1 MALATTAG
9 FAQGAKSLKFNE
21 ILVTNTESILD
32 EYGCRSAWIE
42 FHNDAFASANARNCF
57 LTTNRAVLNEELS
70 APERIKMM
78 YQIPSGD
85 VATGIHGKQKMLFF
99 ADNLPKRGTFHTSF
113 TLADSTENWIALYDA
128 NGTTLLDSVTVP
140 ALGENQSW
148 ARAKDG
154 VGEWRIVTADNV
166 TPAATNI
173 VEQSEGKIA
182 KFKRLDSIKL
192 PFTIRIRE
200 WELSA
205 IGGIGMTVMCM
216 AVVFSALAIL
226 WFLFAAIG
234 KIFANTWIFIKIGKV
249 FTGIISVFKKAPAQA
264 VAPAPAAS
272 VAKGG
277 MADEE
282 MAAICMALHEH
293 FGNVH
298 DEESNV
304 LTIDGGESSWHM
316 LTHTHSH
323 PYPYN

>member
-1 MALATTAG
+1 MVLAATAG

-99 ADNLPKRGTFHTSF
+99 ADNMPKRGIFHTSF

-173 VEQSEGKIA
+173 VEQGEGKVA
-182 KFKRLDSIKL
+182 KFKRMDSKGL
-192 PFTIRIRE
+192 
-200 WELSA
+200 
-205 IGGIGMTVMCM
+205 GMTVMCM

-226 WFLFAAIG
+226 WFLFAI
-234 KIFANTWIFIKIGKV
+234 IGKV
-249 FTGIISVFKKAPAQA
+249 FANTVSSTKKAPAKA
-264 VAPAPAAS
+264 VAPAPKKEEHMLR
-272 VAKGG
+272 KGG
-277 MADEE
+277 KADEE

-298 DEESNV
+298 DEESDV
-304 LTIDGGESSWHM
+304 LTIDSGESSWHM

>member
-1 MALATTAG
+1 MAVLAATVG

-21 ILVTNTESILD
+21 ILVTNTASIVD

-57 LTTNRAVLNEELS
+57 LTTNREVLDKSLS

-78 YQIPSGD
+78 YQIPSGN
-85 VATGIHGKQKMLFF
+85 VATHLEGKQKMLFF
-99 ADNLPKRGTFHTSF
+99 ADELPNRGVFHTNF

-154 VGEWRIVTADNV
+154 VGEWQIVTADNV
-166 TPAATNI
+166 TPAATNT
-173 VEQSEGKIA
+173 VEQGEGKVA
-182 KFKRLDSIKL
+182 KFKRLDSL
-192 PFTIRIRE
+192 G
-200 WELSA
+200 L
-205 IGGIGMTVMCM
+205 GMTVMCM

-226 WFLFAAIG
+226 WCLFALIG
-234 KIFANTWIFIKIGKV
+234 KIFANT
-249 FTGIISVFKKAPAQA
+249 ISNTKKAPAKA
-264 VAPAPAAS
+264 AAPTPAAAPAA
-272 VAKGG
+272 KGG
-277 MADEE
+277 KADEE

-298 DEESNV
+298 DEESDI
-304 LTIDGGESSWHM
+304 LTINSGESSWHM
-316 LTHTHSH
+316 LTRTHA
-323 PYPYN
+323 NN

>member
-1 MALATTAG
+1 MRKTLITLLTVLATTAG

-21 ILVTNTESILD
+21 ILVTNTASLVD

-57 LTTNRAVLNEELS
+57 LTNDTAVLNPELS
-70 APERIKMM
+70 APERIAMM
-78 YQIPSGD
+78 YQIPAGD
-85 VATGIHGKQKMLFF
+85 VHTAIKGKQKMLFF
-99 ADNLPKRGTFHTSF
+99 ADELPKRGTFHTSF

-154 VGEWRIVTADNV
+154 TGEWRIVEAENV

-173 VEQSEGKIA
+173 IEAGEGKVA
-182 KFKRLDSIKL
+182 KFKRMDRYGL
-192 PFTIRIRE
+192 
-200 WELSA
+200 
-205 IGGIGMTVMCM
+205 GMTVMCM

-226 WFLFAAIG
+226 WFLFALIG
-234 KIFANTWIFIKIGKV
+234 KIFAKTISNT
-249 FTGIISVFKKAPAQA
+249 KKAPAKA
-264 VAPAPAAS
+264 AAPAPQAATI
-272 VAKGG
+272 KGG
-277 MADEE
+277 KADEE

-298 DEESNV
+298 DEESDI
-304 LTIDGGESSWHM
+304 LTIDSGESSWHM

>member
-1 MALATTAG
+1 MVLATASG
-9 FAQGAKSLKFNE
+9 FAQGAKNLKFNE
-21 ILVTNTESILD
+21 ILVTNTASIVD

-42 FHNDAFASANARNCF
+42 FHNDAFAPANARNCF
-57 LTTNRAVLNEELS
+57 LTTDRAVLDEKLS

-85 VATGIHGKQKMLFF
+85 VATHIEGKQKMLFY
-99 ADNLPKRGTFHTSF
+99 ADALPKRGVFHTSF
-113 TLADSTENWIALYDA
+113 ELNDSTENWIALYDA

-148 ARAKDG
+148 AREKDG
-154 VGEWRIVTADNV
+154 VGAWKIVTADNV

-173 VEQSEGKIA
+173 VEQGEGKVA
-182 KFKRLDSIKL
+182 KFKRLDS
-192 PFTIRIRE
+192 R
-200 WELSA
+200 
-205 IGGIGMTVMCM
+205 GVGMTVMCM

-226 WFLFAAIG
+226 WFLFAI
-234 KIFANTWIFIKIGKV
+234 IGKV
-249 FTGIISVFKKAPAQA
+249 FAKTISSAKKAPAKA
-264 VAPAPAAS
+264 ATSAPKAAPAA
-272 VAKGG
+272 KNN
-277 MADEE
+277 ADDEV
-282 MAAICMALHEH
+282 MAAISMALHEH

-298 DEESNV
+298 DEESGI

>member
-1 MALATTAG
+1 MMVLAASAS
-9 FAQGAKSLKFNE
+9 FAQGAKNLKFNE
-21 ILVTNTESILD
+21 ILVTNTASIVD

-42 FHNDAFASANARNCF
+42 FHNDAFAPANARNCF
-57 LTTNRAVLNEELS
+57 LTTDRAVLNKELS

-85 VATGIHGKQKMLFF
+85 VATHIDGKQKMLFH
-99 ADNLPKRGTFHTSF
+99 ADALPKRGVFHTSF

-148 ARAKDG
+148 AREKDG
-154 VGEWRIVTADNV
+154 VGAWKIVTADNV

-173 VEQSEGKIA
+173 VEQGEGKVA
-182 KFKRLDSIKL
+182 KFKRMDSL
-192 PFTIRIRE
+192 G
-200 WELSA
+200 L
-205 IGGIGMTVMCM
+205 GMTVMCM

-226 WFLFAAIG
+226 WFLFAIIG
-234 KIFANTWIFIKIGKV
+234 KIFAKT
-249 FTGIISVFKKAPAQA
+249 ISNAKKTTAKEVAAPT
-264 VAPAPAAS
+264 VSP
-272 VAKGG
+272 VAKSD
-277 MADEE
+277 ADDEVI
-282 MAAICMALHEH
+282 AAISMALHEH

-298 DEESNV
+298 DEESGI

>member
-1 MALATTAG
+1 MVLATTAG
-9 FAQGAKSLKFNE
+9 FAQGAKNLKFNE
-21 ILVTNTESILD
+21 ILVTNTASIVD

-57 LTTNRAVLNEELS
+57 LTTNRAVLNKELS

-99 ADNLPKRGTFHTSF
+99 ADNMPKRGVFHTSF

-154 VGEWRIVTADNV
+154 VGEWQIVTADNV
-166 TPAATNI
+166 TPAATNT
-173 VEQSEGKIA
+173 VEQGEGKVA
-182 KFKRLDSIKL
+182 KFKRMDSL
-192 PFTIRIRE
+192 G
-200 WELSA
+200 L
-205 IGGIGMTVMCM
+205 GMTVMCM

-226 WFLFAAIG
+226 WFLFALIG
-234 KIFANTWIFIKIGKV
+234 KIFAST
-249 FTGIISVFKKAPAQA
+249 ISNAKKTPAKA
-264 VAPAPAAS
+264 AAPAPAAAPA
-272 VAKGG
+272 AK
-277 MADEE
+277 ANANDEE

-293 FGNVH
+293 FGNEH
-298 DEESNV
+298 DEESDI
-304 LTIDGGESSWHM
+304 LTINGGESSWRM
-316 LTHTHSH
+316 LTHTHA
-323 PYPYN
+323 NN

>member
-1 MALATTAG
+1 MVVLATTAG

-21 ILVTNTESILD
+21 ILVTNTASIVD

-57 LTTNRAVLNEELS
+57 LTNNRAVLNEELS
-70 APERIKMM
+70 APERIAMM
-78 YQIPSGD
+78 YQIPAGN
-85 VATGIHGKQKMLFF
+85 VATNIKGKQKMLFY
-99 ADNLPKRGTFHTSF
+99 ADGLPNRGIFHTNF

-148 ARAKDG
+148 ARKVDG
-154 VGEWRIVTADNV
+154 IGEWGIIEVENV
-166 TPAATNI
+166 TPKSTNI
-173 VEQSEGKIA
+173 VQAGEGKIA
-182 KFKRLDSIKL
+182 KFKRLDRRGL
-192 PFTIRIRE
+192 
-200 WELSA
+200 
-205 IGGIGMTVMCM
+205 GMTVMCM

-226 WFLFAAIG
+226 WFLFAI
-234 KIFANTWIFIKIGKV
+234 IGKV
-249 FTGIISVFKKAPAQA
+249 FAKTLSSSKKAPAKA
-264 VAPAPAAS
+264 AAPAPNKE
-272 VAKGG
+272 VAETKNAQ
-277 MADEE
+277 ADEE

-298 DEESNV
+298 DEESDI
-304 LTIDGGESSWHM
+304 LTIDSGESSWHM

>member
-1 MALATTAG
+1 MVLAASAG

-21 ILVTNTESILD
+21 ILVTNTASIVD

-42 FHNDAFASANARNCF
+42 FHNDAFAPANARNCF
-57 LTTNRAVLNEELS
+57 LTTNRAVLNKELS

-85 VATGIHGKQKMLFF
+85 VATHIDGKQKMLFH
-99 ADNLPKRGTFHTSF
+99 ADAMPKRGVFHTSF

-128 NGTTLLDSVTVP
+128 NGTTLLDSITVP

-148 ARAKDG
+148 AREKDG
-154 VGEWRIVTADNV
+154 VGVWKIVTADNV
-166 TPAATNI
+166 TPATTNI
-173 VEQSEGKIA
+173 VEQGEGKVA
-182 KFKRLDSIKL
+182 KFKRLDS
-192 PFTIRIRE
+192 R
-200 WELSA
+200 
-205 IGGIGMTVMCM
+205 GIGMTVMCM

-226 WFLFAAIG
+226 WWLFAIIG
-234 KIFANTWIFIKIGKV
+234 KIFAST
-249 FTGIISVFKKAPAQA
+249 ISSAKKAPAKA
-264 VAPAPAAS
+264 AAPAPKAAPA
-272 VAKGG
+272 AKGG
-277 MADEE
+277 KADEE

-298 DEESNV
+298 DEESDI

>member
-1 MALATTAG
+1 MKKVFLSIMTVLAATAG
-9 FAQGAKSLKFNE
+9 FAQGAKNLKFNE
-21 ILVTNTESILD
+21 ILVTNTASIVD

-42 FHNDAFASANARNCF
+42 FHNDAFAPANARNCF
-57 LTTNRAVLNEELS
+57 LTTDRAVLDEKLS

-85 VATGIHGKQKMLFF
+85 VATHIDGKQKMLFF
-99 ADNLPKRGTFHTSF
+99 ADELPKRGVFHTSL

-148 ARAKDG
+148 AREKDG
-154 VGEWRIVTADNV
+154 VGAWKIVTADNV

-173 VEQSEGKIA
+173 VEQGEGKVA
-182 KFKRLDSIKL
+182 KFKRLDS
-192 PFTIRIRE
+192 R
-200 WELSA
+200 
-205 IGGIGMTVMCM
+205 GIGMTVMCM

-226 WFLFAAIG
+226 WFLFAI
-234 KIFANTWIFIKIGKV
+234 IGKV
-249 FTGIISVFKKAPAQA
+249 FAKTISSAKKAPAKA
-264 VAPAPAAS
+264 AAPAPQAAPA
-272 VAKGG
+272 AKSGK
-277 MADEE
+277 ADEE

-298 DEESNV
+298 DEESGI

>member
-1 MALATTAG
+1 MKKVLFSIMMALATTAG

-70 APERIKMM
+70 TPERIKMM

-99 ADNLPKRGTFHTSF
+99 ADNMPKRGIFHTSF

-173 VEQSEGKIA
+173 VEQGEGKVA
-182 KFKRLDSIKL
+182 KFKRMDSQGL
-192 PFTIRIRE
+192 
-200 WELSA
+200 
-205 IGGIGMTVMCM
+205 GMTVMCM

-226 WFLFAAIG
+226 WFLFAI
-234 KIFANTWIFIKIGKV
+234 IGKV
-249 FTGIISVFKKAPAQA
+249 FANTISSAKKAPAKVA
-264 VAPAPAAS
+264 APAPKKEEHMLR
-272 VAKGG
+272 KGG
-277 MADEE
+277 KADEE

-298 DEESNV
+298 DEESDV
-304 LTIDGGESSWHM
+304 LTIDSGESSWHM

>member
-1 MALATTAG
+1 MRKTLITLLTVLATSAG

-21 ILVTNTESILD
+21 ILVTNTASLVD

-57 LTTNRAVLNEELS
+57 LTNNRAVLNPELS

-78 YQIPSGD
+78 YQIPAGD
-85 VATGIHGKQKMLFF
+85 VATAIKGKQKMLFF
-99 ADNLPKRGTFHTSF
+99 ADELPKRGTFHTSF

-154 VGEWRIVTADNV
+154 IGEWRIVEAENV

-173 VEQSEGKIA
+173 IEAGEGKVA
-182 KFKRLDSIKL
+182 KFKRMDRYGL
-192 PFTIRIRE
+192 
-200 WELSA
+200 
-205 IGGIGMTVMCM
+205 GMTVMCM
-216 AVVFSALAIL
+216 AVVFAALAIL
-226 WFLFAAIG
+226 WFLFALIG
-234 KIFANTWIFIKIGKV
+234 KIFAST
-249 FTGIISVFKKAPAQA
+249 ISSTKKAAAPAA
-264 VAPAPAAS
+264 APAPKKEEHMLR
-272 VAKGG
+272 KGG
-277 MADEE
+277 KADEE

-298 DEESNV
+298 DEESDI

>member
-1 MALATTAG
+1 MKKVLFSIMMALATTAG

-57 LTTNRAVLNEELS
+57 LTTNRDVLNEELS

-99 ADNLPKRGTFHTSF
+99 ADNMPKRGIFHTSF

-173 VEQSEGKIA
+173 VEQGEGKVA
-182 KFKRLDSIKL
+182 KFKRMDSL
-192 PFTIRIRE
+192 G
-200 WELSA
+200 L
-205 IGGIGMTVMCM
+205 GMTVMCM

-226 WFLFAAIG
+226 WFLFAI
-234 KIFANTWIFIKIGKV
+234 IGKV
-249 FTGIISVFKKAPAQA
+249 FANTVSSTKKAPAKA
-264 VAPAPAAS
+264 VAPAPKKEEHMLR
-272 VAKGG
+272 KGG
-277 MADEE
+277 KADEE

-298 DEESNV
+298 DEESDV
-304 LTIDGGESSWHM
+304 LTIDSGESSWHM

>member
-1 MALATTAG
+1 MALAASAG
-9 FAQGAKSLKFNE
+9 FAQGAKNLKFNE
-21 ILVTNTESILD
+21 ILVTNTASIVD

-57 LTTNRAVLNEELS
+57 LTTNRAVLNKELS

-85 VATGIHGKQKMLFF
+85 VATHIDGKQKMLFF
-99 ADNLPKRGTFHTSF
+99 ADNMPKRGIFHTSF

-128 NGTTLLDSVTVP
+128 NGTTLLDSITVP

-148 ARAKDG
+148 AREKDG
-154 VGEWRIVTADNV
+154 VGAWKIVTAENV

-173 VEQSEGKIA
+173 VKQGEGKVA
-182 KFKRLDSIKL
+182 KFKRMDSL
-192 PFTIRIRE
+192 
-200 WELSA
+200 
-205 IGGIGMTVMCM
+205 GIGMTIICM
-216 AVVFSALAIL
+216 MVVFSSLAVL
-226 WFLFAAIG
+226 WFLFAMIG
-234 KIFANTWIFIKIGKV
+234 KIFAST
-249 FTGIISVFKKAPAQA
+249 ISSTKKAPAKA
-264 VAPAPAAS
+264 APAPVAAP
-272 VAKGG
+272 AKSD
-277 MADEE
+277 ANDEE
-282 MAAICMALHEH
+282 MAAVCMALHEH

-298 DEESNV
+298 DEESDV

>member
-1 MALATTAG
+1 MVLAATLS

-21 ILVTNTESILD
+21 ILVTNTASLVD

-42 FHNDAFASANARNCF
+42 FHNDAFAPANARNCF
-57 LTTNRAVLNEELS
+57 LTTNRAVLDEKLS

-85 VATGIHGKQKMLFF
+85 VATHIEGKQKMLFH
-99 ADNLPKRGTFHTSF
+99 ADALPKRGVFHTSF
-113 TLADSTENWIALYDA
+113 TLTDNTETWIALYDA

-148 ARAKDG
+148 AREKDG
-154 VGEWRIVTADNV
+154 VGAWKIVTADNV

-173 VEQSEGKIA
+173 VEQGEGKVA
-182 KFKRLDSIKL
+182 KFKRLDS
-192 PFTIRIRE
+192 R
-200 WELSA
+200 
-205 IGGIGMTVMCM
+205 GVGMTVMCM

-226 WFLFAAIG
+226 WFLFAI
-234 KIFANTWIFIKIGKV
+234 IGKV
-249 FTGIISVFKKAPAQA
+249 FAKTISSAKKAPAKA
-264 VAPAPAAS
+264 APAA
-272 VAKGG
+272 KNN
-277 MADEE
+277 ADDEV
-282 MAAICMALHEH
+282 MAAISMALHEH

-298 DEESNV
+298 DEESGI

>member
-1 MALATTAG
+1 MRKTLITLMMVLAATAG

-21 ILVTNTESILD
+21 ILVTNTASIVD

-42 FHNDAFASANARNCF
+42 FHNDAFAPANARNCF
-57 LTTNRAVLNEELS
+57 LTTNRAVLNKELS

-85 VATGIHGKQKMLFF
+85 VATHIEGKQKMLFH
-99 ADNLPKRGTFHTSF
+99 ADAMPKRGVFHTSF
-113 TLADSTENWIALYDA
+113 TLTDSTENWIALYDA
-128 NGTTLLDSVTVP
+128 NGTTLLDSITVP

-148 ARAKDG
+148 AREKDG
-154 VGEWRIVTADNV
+154 VGAWKIVTADNV

-173 VEQSEGKIA
+173 VEQGEGKVA
-182 KFKRLDSIKL
+182 KFKRMDSL
-192 PFTIRIRE
+192 G
-200 WELSA
+200 L
-205 IGGIGMTVMCM
+205 GMTVMCM

-226 WFLFAAIG
+226 WWLFAIIG
-234 KIFANTWIFIKIGKV
+234 KIFANT
-249 FTGIISVFKKAPAQA
+249 ISSTKKAPAKA
-264 VAPAPAAS
+264 TAPAPKAAP
-272 VAKGG
+272 ATDGKT
-277 MADEE
+277 DEE

-298 DEESNV
+298 DEESDI

>member
-1 MALATTAG
+1 M
-9 FAQGAKSLKFNE
+9 
-21 ILVTNTESILD
+21 
-32 EYGCRSAWIE
+32 
-42 FHNDAFASANARNCF
+42 
-57 LTTNRAVLNEELS
+57 
-70 APERIKMM
+70 
-78 YQIPSGD
+78 
-85 VATGIHGKQKMLFF
+85 
-99 ADNLPKRGTFHTSF
+99 PKRGIFHTSF

-173 VEQSEGKIA
+173 VEQGEGKVA
-182 KFKRLDSIKL
+182 KFKRMDSL
-192 PFTIRIRE
+192 G
-200 WELSA
+200 L
-205 IGGIGMTVMCM
+205 GMTVMCM

-234 KIFANTWIFIKIGKV
+234 KIFANTV
-249 FTGIISVFKKAPAQA
+249 SSTKKAPAKA
-264 VAPAPAAS
+264 VAPAPKKEEHMLR
-272 VAKGG
+272 KGG
-277 MADEE
+277 KADEE

-298 DEESNV
+298 DEESDV